1 MMMAKKKMQLDNQIF
16 LQKLEAKNLFF
27 FQLQIILINYFNN
40 SNTYFLFICDIVK
53 KLYKKKLESCCDG

>member
-53 KLYKKKLESCCDG
+53 KLYKKKLESCW